1 MTMKPYSVIA
11 ALSTVL
17 VLMTSPVAAQDAG
30 WKTSYEL
37 EAAGKY
43 NEAINALDRVAANG
57 PDAELKTI
65 RRGWLYYLSGNFND
79 AIREYRLAIDRNGR
93 SVDARL
99 GLTLP
104 LLAQKRWRE
113 AEQSARSALDIAS
126 NNYTALLRLA
136 IAQEG
141 ERDWPAMLKT
151 TTTLVSSYP
160 TDATA
165 YLYLARANAWLIKRE
180 EAVAAYAA
188 VLARYPGNLEA
199 KAYLEKK

>member
-1 MTMKPYSVIA
+1 MKPYSVIA
-11 ALSTVL
+11 ALSTAL
-17 VLMTSPVAAQDAG
+17 VLMTSTVTAQDAG

-37 EAAGKY
+37 EATGKY
-43 NEAINALDRVAANG
+43 YEAISALDRVAANG